1 MSLLFATYVAAVAVV
16 GRATDVA
23 LASITDS
30 GRILR
35 IKRAM
40 PSHRQKIVTK
50 EKGAKSLY
58 VRMFPADLLRRLNG
72 VAEFIGME
80 RDVFVTELLK
90 QDMRRFETSQ
100 AESSEWWKTRI
111 VIDSQKR

>member
-1 MSLLFATYVAAVAVV
+1 
-16 GRATDVA
+16 
-23 LASITDS
+23 
-30 GRILR
+30 
-35 IKRAM
+35 M
-40 PSHRQKIVTK
+40 PSNRLKIAIRGVVQ

-80 RDVFVTELLK
+80 RDAFVTELLK

-100 AESSEWWKTRI
+100 TESSEWWKARR
-111 VIDSQKR
+111 VLDSPKK

>member
-1 MSLLFATYVAAVAVV
+1 
-16 GRATDVA
+16 
-23 LASITDS
+23 
-30 GRILR
+30 
-35 IKRAM
+35 M
-40 PSHRQKIVTK
+40 PSNRLKIAIRGVVQ

-80 RDVFVTELLK
+80 RDAFVTELLK

-100 AESSEWWKTRI
+100 AESSEWWKGRR
-111 VIDSQKR
+111 VLDSPKK

>member
-1 MSLLFATYVAAVAVV
+1 MYVAAVAVV
-16 GRATDVA
+16 GTATDVA
-23 LASITDS
+23 IASITDS
-30 GRILR
+30 GRIFR
-35 IKRAM
+35 ISAM
-40 PSHRQKIVTK
+40 PSNRQKIVTK

-90 QDMRRFETSQ
+90 QDMQRFETSQ
-100 AESSEWWKTRI
+100 AESTEWWKTRI
-111 VIDSQKR
+111 VINSQKR